1 MPPVPVHD
9 LIAFLDELLEPS
21 RYDDF
26 GPNGLQVPGPEE
38 VTRVVTGVSAV
49 VELLGRA
56 GALDADLVLV
66 HHGLFW
72 RGMPQ
77 QITPS
82 LHRRLTPL
90 YRHGMALAAYHL
102 PLDGHPEHGNNALL
116 AEALGAIERS
126 PFALHHGTPIGVAAT
141 LPDDGLLAHE
151 LVAALAAIT
160 GRAPLHLP
168 GGPERVRRIGIV
180 SGAGSDYA
188 ADAADAGLDAL
199 VTGEPAERATAVAR
213 EEGIHVVAAGHHATE
228 VLGVRRLG
236 DLLAAR
242 FGVEHRFIDVANPV

>member
-26 GPNGLQVPGPEE
+26 GPNGLQVPGPDE
-38 VTRVVTGVSAV
+38 VALVVTGVSAHV
-49 VELLGRA
+49 ALLEQAAEA
-56 GALDADLVLV
+56 GAGLVLV

-82 LHRRLTPL
+82 LHRRLLPL

-116 AEALGAIERS
+116 AEALGC
-126 PFALHHGTPIGVAAT
+126 T
-141 LPDDGLLAHE
+141 
-151 LVAALAAIT
+151 
-160 GRAPLHLP
+160 
-168 GGPERVRRIGIV
+168 
-180 SGAGSDYA
+180 
-188 ADAADAGLDAL
+188 
-199 VTGEPAERATAVAR
+199 ERA
-213 EEGIHVVAAGHHATE
+213 
-228 VLGVRRLG
+228 
-236 DLLAAR
+236 
-242 FGVEHRFIDVANPV
+242 